1 VIISYGS
8 VLIEAIAAARALAE
22 EGIEVD
28 VINARF
34 AAPIDSRIVE
44 LMGAGKPVI
53 TVEDHG
59 VACGFGSAIMEA
71 AGQHSG
77 GFVPRRDGGA
87 IRILGA
93 SKRFIRH
100 DSRTNQLMEAGIN
113 ADRIAEAVYQILS
126 RRENQ

>member
-1 VIISYGS
+1 
-8 VLIEAIAAARALAE
+8 
-22 EGIEVD
+22 

-34 AAPIDSRIVE
+34 AAPIDSKIVE
-44 LMGAGKPVI
+44 LMEAGKPVI

-77 GFVPRRDGGA
+77 GFIPRQEGGA
-87 IRILGA
+87 IRILGVP
-93 SKRFIRH
+93 KRFIRH
-100 DSRTNQLMEAGIN
+100 DSRPRQLMEAGIN
-113 ADRIAEAVYQILS
+113 ADKIAEAIYQILN